1 MIFCSLYSR
10 CFSVSTGWD
19 KQTLPKVVHQ
29 KRSGAQFS
37 DFKRLRTL
45 GTGSFGRVLLV
56 QHLKTKEFLALKVL
70 EKQQVTS
77 SSQNDS
83 LRKIVRSKQIEHCL
97 NEKRILAAVDFPF
110 FIKLSYSFK
119 NEYYLFL
126 ALEYVQGGEMF
137 YHLRKRGKFSEPAAR
152 FYASQVVLA
161 LEYLHFLDILYR
173 DLKPEN
179 ILLDSR
185 GYIKVSFDVGFDKGS

>member
-1 MIFCSLYSR
+1 M
-10 CFSVSTGWD
+10 
-19 KQTLPKVVHQ
+19 
-29 KRSGAQFS
+29 
-37 DFKRLRTL
+37 

-119 NEYYLFL
+119 VN
-126 ALEYVQGGEMF
+126 
-137 YHLRKRGKFSEPAAR
+137 
-152 FYASQVVLA
+152 
-161 LEYLHFLDILYR
+161 
-173 DLKPEN
+173 
-179 ILLDSR
+179 
-185 GYIKVSFDVGFDKGS
+185 